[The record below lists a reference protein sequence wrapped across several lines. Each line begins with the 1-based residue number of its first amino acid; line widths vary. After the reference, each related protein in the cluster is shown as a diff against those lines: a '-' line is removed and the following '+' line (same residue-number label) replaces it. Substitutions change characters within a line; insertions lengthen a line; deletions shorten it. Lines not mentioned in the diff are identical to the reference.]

1 MDFVQHIRAC
11 NNLSGTRFLPFRI
24 DGVVVGWVRPEFA
37 DHLRNWPSVF
47 VVSRDGVELASGLRG
62 FEERSAKIAEVLA
75 QLVEQ
80 GAISHLHGEQYVATA
95 AGREQGL
102 ALIDRAAAPYFG
114 IRAFG
119 QHING
124 FVREGGAI
132 KMWVARRAEDRRN
145 YPGRL
150 DNIAA
155 GGLPYGIS
163 LHENLLKECREEAGI
178 PSELAAQARSVG
190 TVTYNAETEKGF
202 KPDTLYCYDLELPP
216 EFSPE
221 SMDGEVAGFSLWPIE
236 KVMEVVGQADEFKLN
251 CNLVVIDFLLR
262 HGFLGPER
270 GDYLE
275 LVTGLHPPV
284 ISPAPG

>member
-1 MDFVQHIRAC
+1 MDFLQHIRAC
-11 NNLSGTRFLPFRI
+11 NNSGTTHFLPFQI
-24 DGVVVGWVRPEFA
+24 DGLVVGRLRPGFA
-37 DHLRNWPSVF
+37 QHLRNWPAVF
-47 VVSRDGVELASGLRG
+47 NVTQDAVEFTESLQG
-62 FEERSAKIAEVLA
+62 FEQRSARIAEVLP

-80 GAISHLHGEQYVATA
+80 GVISHLHGEQYIATP

-102 ALIDRAAAPYFG
+102 VLIDRAAAPYFG

-124 FVREGGAI
+124 YVREGDAM
-132 KMWVARRAEDRRN
+132 KMWVARRALDRRN

-178 PSELAAQARSVG
+178 PPELAMQARSVG

-216 EFSPE
+216 EFVPE
-221 SMDGEVAGFSLWPIE
+221 SVDGEVAEFYLWSIE
-236 KVMEVVGQADEFKLN
+236 KVMEVVGQAGEFKLN
-251 CNLVVIDFLLR
+251 CNLVVIDFLVR

-270 GDYLE
+270 EDYPE

-284 ISPAPG
+284 MPFGRG